1 MATETTP
8 LLQSHRR
15 PQEQYAHHKR
25 RIAGLVLLGFVLM
38 VAAVLTT
45 MNIGTKTYPQAVPQ
59 HPIAVAEPHT
69 DLKPLN
75 STRHHH
81 TPAPTS
87 KNWFQC
93 GTEESEADYITLPYN
108 VDDHLFYWFFE
119 SRKAPDTD
127 PLILWV
133 TGSGSGASSLTAL
146 LTENGP
152 CRISSD
158 ATTALNPYSWTSEA
172 NVVWLDQSTSFGFSY
187 GSNTRVEL
195 NAEDVQM
202 NVYWFLQGFLDKHPE
217 LEGRALF
224 LAGEGYASH
233 YVPAAAH
240 YIWRENLIV
249 KKANATVRINLQGI
263 AIGNSLVNPVVQ
275 LPHTLDMA
283 VSNSY
288 NIMDDSHRNKY
299 DIREKCDS
307 RDPSGCYNTSAVAQ
321 YLNSTAVREY
331 LNVSEQVTSL
341 QQRAHYSSDLMKNLT
356 DTSPTC

>member
-45 MNIGTKTYPQAVPQ
+45 TNIGTKTYPQAAPQ

-87 KNWFQC
+87 KNWFHC

-127 PLILWV
+127 PLIL
-133 TGSGSGASSLTAL
+133 
-146 LTENGP
+146 
-152 CRISSD
+152 SD

-187 GSNTRVEL
+187 GSKTRVEL

-288 NIMDDSHRNKY
+288 NI
-299 DIREKCDS
+299 
-307 RDPSGCYNTSAVAQ
+307 
-321 YLNSTAVREY
+321 
-331 LNVSEQVTSL
+331 SL
-341 QQRAHYSSDLMKNLT
+341 IKPTDLAAMK
-356 DTSPTC
+356 